1 MSQKSSKLQNR
12 TSLLI
17 PRREILRGSAAAAAA
32 ATFGFPFILP
42 ARAAGANDKIRVASI
57 GAAGKGNSDIDHI
70 LAAGG
75 EIVALCD
82 VDKNNLDKK
91 AAEIPGAK
99 LFRDYR
105 KMLEEMDKSI

>member
-1 MSQKSSKLQNR
+1 TGEPTMSQKSTKSQNR

-57 GAAGKGNSDIDHI
+57 GAGGKGDSDTNHI

-82 VDKNNLDKK
+82 VHQTNLNSK
-91 AAEIPGAK
+91 AAAIPGAK

-105 KMLEEMDKSI
+105 